1 VPLPDFLVFAVSP
14 EDLKRALSL
23 YRLRRLASVVLFMAR
38 LCATLHPKPRQTH
51 HSCYAMPARRP
62 LSLSKPGFSL
72 CPCPK
77 RCLCRCLSCCNLEGR
92 LGRPP
97 DKLRDKRSLFHPL
110 CLPWCLLRASR
121 PSSPCVR
128 CHGGGGAR
136 VCFACLRRRLWAPL
150 AAGGF
155 VGARWLFSATS
166 TCSQG
171 LRFSLTASSKL
182 GMLVALVLRRPLRR
196 RRTSSR

>member
-1 VPLPDFLVFAVSP
+1 
-14 EDLKRALSL
+14 
-23 YRLRRLASVVLFMAR
+23 MAR

-92 LGRPP
+92 PGRPP

-155 VGARWLFSATS
+155 VGAARCPVAFLRDVDVFARPEIQFDGLVKIGHVGGVGVEKTAVEASNFFTMTRPTS
-166 TCSQG
+166 GAG
-171 LRFSLTASSKL
+171 L
-182 GMLVALVLRRPLRR
+182 
-196 RRTSSR
+196 